1 MSRFLFTTV
10 PVPAH
15 SRNPLPVAA
24 RLVERGH
31 EVLWFA
37 GRRFHDAITAVG
49 ATPVPFD
56 STRDYDGARLL
67 EEFPQLAR
75 LRGPQAIGWAY
86 AELFV
91 GEAPHRV
98 ADLEPVLAA
107 HPVDAVL
114 SDGLSY
120 GTRLLA
126 EAHGIPVAT
135 FGDGPLPRAHGT
147 TPAFGP
153 GLLPMVGP
161 VSRLR
166 NHAVREASKRWVF
179 AHAQERHDRLREAM
193 GLAPDG
199 REVLETAVSPM
210 LHLQACTPSFEYAA
224 ARLPAT
230 VHWVGAL
237 RPDPPAQ
244 WVPPPWWEE
253 VRTSTRPVVHVTQ
266 GSIRPDMREL
276 VVPTL
281 RALSDDEVL
290 VVVTTGGVPAR
301 QVEAL
306 LGGALPPNARVS
318 DFVPYDLLLPHVDL
332 CVTNGGYTGVTTA
345 LHHGVP
351 LVQAGSTEEKA
362 EIGARVR
369 WSGVGVRIRST
380 TPSPRRLRAAVRRT
394 LHDPRYRAA
403 AQRVGAEM
411 RCHDAAQECADLL
424 ERLADTRA
432 PVTVPLVP
440 GRAR

>member
-1 MSRFLFTTV
+1 MSRFLFATV

-37 GRRFHDAITAVG
+37 SRRFHDGIAAVG
-49 ATPVPFD
+49 ATPLPFGA
-56 STRDYDGARLL
+56 TRDYDGERLL
-67 EEFPQLAR
+67 EEFPELAT
-75 LRGPQAIGWAY
+75 LRGPRAIGWAY

-91 GEAPHRV
+91 GEAGHRV

-107 HPVDAVL
+107 RSVDAVL

-120 GTRLLA
+120 GVGLLA
-126 EAHGIPVAT
+126 QARGTPAAT
-135 FGDGPLPRAHGT
+135 FGDGPLVRAHGD

-153 GLLPMVGP
+153 GLLPMRGP
-161 VSRLR
+161 LSRLR
-166 NHAVREASKRWVF
+166 NHAVREASRRWVF
-179 AHAQERHDRLREAM
+179 AQAQERHDSLRNGL

-199 REVLETAVSPM
+199 RDVLESAVSPM
-210 LHLQACTPSFEYAA
+210 LHLQACTPSFEYPVPE
-224 ARLPAT
+224 LPAT

-237 RPDPPAQ
+237 RPDPPAR
-244 WVPPPWWEE
+244 WAPPSWWEE

-281 RALSDDEVL
+281 RALADEDVL
-290 VVVTTGGVPAR
+290 VVVTTGGVPAQ

-306 LGGALPPNARVS
+306 FGAPLPRNARLA

-362 EIGARVR
+362 EIGARVQ

-380 TPSPRRLRAAVRRT
+380 TPGPRRLRTAIRRA
-394 LHDPRYRAA
+394 LHDPRHRAA

-411 RCHDAAQECADLL
+411 RRHDAAEESADLL
-424 ERLADTRA
+424 ERLAATGE
-432 PVTVPLVP
+432 PVTEPVRPAH
-440 GRAR
+440 AR

>member
-1 MSRFLFTTV
+1 MSRFLFATV

-15 SRNPLPVAA
+15 SRNPLPIAA
-24 RLVERGH
+24 RLVARGH

-37 GRRFHDAITAVG
+37 SRRFHEGIAAVG
-49 ATPVPFD
+49 ATPVPFTA
-56 STRDYDGARLL
+56 TRDYDGERLL
-67 EEFPQLAR
+67 DEFPELAR
-75 LRGPQAIGWAY
+75 LRGPRAIGWAY

-91 GEAPHRV
+91 GEAAHRV
-98 ADLEPVLAA
+98 ADLEPVLAQ
-107 HPVDAVL
+107 PQVDAVL

-120 GTRLLA
+120 GVALLA
-126 EAHGIPVAT
+126 ESRGIPAAT
-135 FGDGPLPRAHGT
+135 FGDGPLARAHGT

-153 GLLPMVGP
+153 GLLPMRGP

-166 NHAVREASKRWVF
+166 NHAVREASRRWVF
-179 AHAQERHDRLREAM
+179 AQAQERHDRLRASL

-199 REVLETAVSPM
+199 RDVLESAVSPL
-210 LHLQACTPSFEYAA
+210 LHLQACTPSFEYPVAD
-224 ARLPAT
+224 LPAT

-237 RPDPPAQ
+237 RPDPPSSWA
-244 WVPPPWWEE
+244 PPPWWDE

-281 RALSDDEVL
+281 RALERDDVL
-290 VVVTTGGVPAR
+290 VVVTTGGVPAPA
-301 QVEAL
+301 VEAL
-306 LGGALPPNARVS
+306 FGRPLPGNARVS
-318 DFVPYDLLLPHVDL
+318 PFIPYDLLLPHVDL

-369 WSGVGVRIRST
+369 WSGAGVRVRST
-380 TPSPRRLRAAVRRT
+380 SPGTLRVRRAVRT
-394 LHDPRYRAA
+394 ALHDPGYRSAA
-403 AQRVGAEM
+403 GRIGAEL
-411 RCHDAAQECADLL
+411 RRHDAAEEGADLL
-424 ERLADTRA
+424 ERLAETGE
-432 PVTVPLVP
+432 PVTEPVVPAH
-440 GRAR
+440 AR